1 MFGFSTAESKKDM
14 TQQVS
19 QEQQHVPGL
28 MLIVFHKE
36 DMTIVVVLTC
46 VWTCE
51 LSRGVKSLV
60 KQQEPL
66 RLETPTEGMNC
77 WKALLIY
84 VTGVIS
90 TLTVLLPFLFFG
102 QPVRLRAQSEL
113 THSSPSIAQD
123 FKDILLHLEPP
134 SKLPY
139 DKLLKYVPGSGNFNS
154 QVGQDKWVDKVF
166 QGQKELF
173 VVESGA
179 NNGFAHSNSLFFETE
194 RQWDCLLVE
203 ANPYLWPEVRSRH
216 RKCHFLTAGLSITKE
231 KGDFPFKLAGPL
243 GGFTETLSAGQEK
256 RADAEI
262 NRNAKWMHG
271 EQGNGQVIKVS
282 AFPLYQVLMV
292 LNRTTIDYWSL
303 DTEGS
308 ELAILQGSGLENFEL
323 GVLTVEHNNENPKRL
338 HAQHVNMLFI
348 CSRS

>member
-1 MFGFSTAESKKDM
+1 MAPAAPAPVNVRTSGLP
-14 TQQVS
+14 V
-19 QEQQHVPGL
+19 VPL
-28 MLIVFHKE
+28 
-36 DMTIVVVLTC
+36 
-46 VWTCE
+46 
-51 LSRGVKSLV
+51 
-60 KQQEPL
+60 
-66 RLETPTEGMNC
+66 PT
-77 WKALLIY
+77 
-84 VTGVIS
+84 
-90 TLTVLLPFLFFG
+90 LLPG
-102 QPVRLRAQSEL
+102 AL
-113 THSSPSIAQD
+113 TIRD

-139 DKLLKYVPGSGNFNS
+139 DKLLTYVPGSGNFNS
-154 QVGQDKWVDKVF
+154 QVGQDRWVDKVF

-323 GVLTVEHNNENPKRL
+323 GVLTVEHNYESEKRL
-338 HAQHVNMLFI
+338 CGCNVLTCFI
-348 CSRS
+348 